1 MSAIHISAL
10 LATLLPAAAPAGVA
24 SRTFVPQA
32 VAEHFISTALVA
44 PRAPSASAHLD
55 VASLQDGASSEPGA
69 GSDAT
74 AVRAAVRSKDA
85 GADPDTSVNQTAQH
99 YGSELTPSVPR
110 HALRPPPQHSS
121 QLISRGLSY
130 GQANVSTRAPPFGK
144 HHGKGR
150 RLNVDALAAQARG
163 SPVSRAAS
171 TPPGATGASEGKAN
185 RRSSS
190 QSARPA
196 NGAAD
201 ASARPWSTLAAI
213 ADRDA
218 GNATDDSRV
227 SPAYGAHARSA
238 SASSR
243 ESHVGAAILAV
254 VLGCFVLVFALT
266 ATARRN
272 ADRRAPRALC
282 APRAPS
288 APSSPRTL
296 RPTGLLRWVH
306 PLLREWLAAR
316 SALSP
321 RTSSLGAIADLQTP
335 LVSAVAAHAANAQAP
350 YSRPHL
356 SPSLA
361 RSCRN
366 SAVPNNASPP
376 SPNTAEPNSE
386 LQSQPASGTQTPL
399 VLTWEAALRSR
410 ARSLTNERHTDVD
423 DGPVMHAASARLPAS
438 PVDGAEH
445 LSAQRLERRSAGV

>member
-55 VASLQDGASSEPGA
+55 VASLQD
-69 GSDAT
+69 
-74 AVRAAVRSKDA
+74 
-85 GADPDTSVNQTAQH
+85 
-99 YGSELTPSVPR
+99 
-110 HALRPPPQHSS
+110 
-121 QLISRGLSY
+121 
-130 GQANVSTRAPPFGK
+130 
-144 HHGKGR
+144 
-150 RLNVDALAAQARG
+150 
-163 SPVSRAAS
+163 
-171 TPPGATGASEGKAN
+171 
-185 RRSSS
+185 
-190 QSARPA
+190 
-196 NGAAD
+196 
-201 ASARPWSTLAAI
+201 
-213 ADRDA
+213 
-218 GNATDDSRV
+218 
-227 SPAYGAHARSA
+227 
-238 SASSR
+238 
-243 ESHVGAAILAV
+243 
-254 VLGCFVLVFALT
+254 
-266 ATARRN
+266 
-272 ADRRAPRALC
+272 
-282 APRAPS
+282 
-288 APSSPRTL
+288 
-296 RPTGLLRWVH
+296 GLLRWVH

-366 SAVPNNASPP
+366 SAVSNNASPP